1 MSWPTCRWKPQAA
14 DQQGTVLGVSWGRWG
29 FWIPW
34 IYSCMP
40 CMHRYLNLWWT
51 EWSPLPWISSFWG
64 VTFHL
69 LRWLLHCV
77 LCIRRFKHSH
87 KPPTLQRRRLHPAC
101 AMGAAPLYSQTGP
114 NLLNQPIAVALTTS
128 EFQRLPTQ
136 ISLGLGPHPF
146 NLSRVFQHC
155 HSPKVFEHRCHRC
168 RHGVAGCWRPPA
180 REASSGW
187 RSTSWADAGRDVG
200 PTFLKQLSKMIV
212 LRLFPV
218 SNICKMTRSL

>member
-64 VTFHL
+64 VAFHL

-114 NLLNQPIAVALTTS
+114 NLLNQPIAVAFNHFRVSTS
-128 EFQRLPTQ
+128 SNPDIFRPRATSLQSFKGFPTSPFPKGFWT
-136 ISLGLGPHPF
+136 SLSS
-146 NLSRVFQHC
+146 LSPWSCRVLEAAGAGGVKRMKIDELSGRRSGRGAH
-155 HSPKVFEHRCHRC
+155 VFEATQQDDC
-168 RHGVAGCWRPPA
+168 
-180 REASSGW
+180 
-187 RSTSWADAGRDVG
+187 T
-200 PTFLKQLSKMIV
+200 
-212 LRLFPV
+212 
-218 SNICKMTRSL
+218 